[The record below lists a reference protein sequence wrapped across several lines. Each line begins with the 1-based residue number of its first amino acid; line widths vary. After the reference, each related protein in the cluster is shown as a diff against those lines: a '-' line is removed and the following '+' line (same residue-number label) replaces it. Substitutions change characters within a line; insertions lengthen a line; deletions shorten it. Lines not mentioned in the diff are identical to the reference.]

1 MRLFATR
8 RARVT
13 ARIALYGGAIL
24 VGLPFAFSLVMT
36 RTYRLSAPSS
46 PPPGFEQAF
55 VTSGGLRLRLWVAD
69 GDTRRPV
76 ALVVHGLGDSLE
88 SYLEHARFFQARG
101 HPVALVDLR
110 GHGGSEGSLT
120 TLGGRESDDVRAA
133 MAELR
138 RRGHARSGF
147 VLEGH
152 SMGAVAV
159 LLAAAGRD
167 DVRAVIV
174 EAPFDTYR
182 DSVRRHAW
190 LIYRL
195 PGWAPV
201 IPLAIRFA
209 EWRAGFD
216 ADDVD
221 AVAAAARLRAP
232 LLAIVDGL
240 DDRMP
245 VPVVA
250 RVVAAHPGPKRLWV
264 AERVPH
270 VGAIFH
276 PDYPRRLGA
285 FLEESG
291 V

>member
-1 MRLFATR
+1 MARL
-8 RARVT
+8 
-13 ARIALYGGAIL
+13 ALYGGAIF
-24 VGLPFAFSLVMT
+24 VGLPLAFSFVMT

-46 PPPGFEQAF
+46 PPRGIEEVFL
-55 VTSGGLRLRLWVAD
+55 TSDGLRLRLWLAP
-69 GDTRRPV
+69 GDPQRAT

-88 SYLEHARFFQARG
+88 SYLEHALLYRARG
-101 HPVALVDLR
+101 QTVALVDLR

-120 TLGGRESDDVRAA
+120 TLGGRERDDVRAA

-138 RRGHARSGF
+138 RRGLAARGLI
-147 VLEGH
+147 LEGH

-159 LLAAAGRD
+159 LLAAVGQP

-195 PGWAPV
+195 PGWVPV

-209 EWRAGFD
+209 EWRGGFD

-221 AVAAAARLRAP
+221 AVDAARSLRAP

-240 DDRMP
+240 DERMP
-245 VPVVA
+245 QPVVA
-250 RVVAAHPGPKRLWV
+250 RIVAAHPGPKRLWIADGV
-264 AERVPH
+264 EH

-276 PDYPRRLGA
+276 ADYRRVLTT
-285 FLEESG
+285 FLEENG
-291 V
+291 L